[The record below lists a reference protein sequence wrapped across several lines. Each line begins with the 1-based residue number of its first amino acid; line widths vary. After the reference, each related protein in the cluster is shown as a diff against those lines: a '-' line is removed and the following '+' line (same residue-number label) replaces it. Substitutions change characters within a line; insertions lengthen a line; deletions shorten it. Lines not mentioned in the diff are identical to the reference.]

1 MLTSGDGLLEKVEDR
16 LLLEFGG
23 LGPDTPAACGPS
35 GEIGRCRTV
44 VVRRAG
50 VGAGA
55 QECVYRSRTTVP
67 HCSMQRR
74 NPASGSCVRVSAR
87 VNQIGDDR
95 PLAGRIP
102 VRGAGFADDRRVQR
116 FGTAPVTGADV
127 SASRNQITGEADVV
141 GERRRVQRSIAFVD
155 LRVTLRNEEL
165 VTAAQAGGGQRRGR
179 VKRCGNE
186 RVIAR
191 RDRD

>member
-1 MLTSGDGLLEKVEDR
+1 MAIMS
-16 LLLEFGG
+16 
-23 LGPDTPAACGPS
+23 S
-35 GEIGRCRTV
+35 
-44 VVRRAG
+44 
-50 VGAGA
+50 
-55 QECVYRSRTTVP
+55 
-67 HCSMQRR
+67 
-74 NPASGSCVRVSAR
+74 
-87 VNQIGDDR
+87 
-95 PLAGRIP
+95 
-102 VRGAGFADDRRVQR
+102 
-116 FGTAPVTGADV
+116 APVTGADV

-141 GERRRVQRSIAFVD
+141 GDRRRVQRSIAFVD

>member
-1 MLTSGDGLLEKVEDR
+1 
-16 LLLEFGG
+16 
-23 LGPDTPAACGPS
+23 
-35 GEIGRCRTV
+35 
-44 VVRRAG
+44 
-50 VGAGA
+50 
-55 QECVYRSRTTVP
+55 
-67 HCSMQRR
+67 MQGR

-102 VRGAGFADDRRVQR
+102 VRGAGFADDGRMQR
-116 FGTAPVTGADV
+116 FGAAPVTGADV

-141 GERRRVQRSIAFVD
+141 GERRRVQRGIAFVD

-179 VKRCGNE
+179 VKRCRNE

-191 RDRD
+191 RYRD